1 MSGHLIRHAP
11 IEFRRNVSH
20 AEPCHIHAQAA
31 RYLCQMM
38 GSLVAGWSAGN
49 KGQFGI
55 AMHELLHHAPTHRQQ
70 LNPRL
75 QPGRA
80 STSVNVRNACVLQGY
95 SDHGLRPLDSAIR
108 FALRGRLGL
117 SGKILIISHID
128 HASTEVASKKVT
140 YGPICNEEAA
150 ATSCSNVPERR
161 SQKLPAEATWCRGS
175 AAQQL
180 HAQTQ

>member
-55 AMHELLHHAPTHRQQ
+55 AMHELIAELGCTHGQHLSPQQ
-70 LNPRL
+70 LQER
-75 QPGRA
+75 QAQA
-80 STSVNVRNACVLQGY
+80 ST
-95 SDHGLRPLDSAIR
+95 
-108 FALRGRLGL
+108 
-117 SGKILIISHID
+117 
-128 HASTEVASKKVT
+128 
-140 YGPICNEEAA
+140 
-150 ATSCSNVPERR
+150 
-161 SQKLPAEATWCRGS
+161 
-175 AAQQL
+175 
-180 HAQTQ
+180 